1 MIDFKTY
8 VEQTMLTEMARRLD
22 LINLDKV
29 KDAMKTMESAGID
42 LSKYS
47 LNEIQAA
54 FFNFYE
60 ELVGGDLD
68 TVEGRIKHINGVMSY
83 WKPSASG
90 LEKTVGKSGI
100 VRGTTDWNYRAYKEK
115 YTDMSKHSIEAMT
128 DVIAADK
135 KKHTVSFS
143 ELKKSRHANPEFT
156 KEQKLGTVKKKEQK
170 DEDDE

>member
-8 VEQTMLTEMARRLD
+8 VEQTMLTEMARRTD
-22 LINLDKV
+22 LINFGKIG
-29 KDAMKTMESAGID
+29 DALKTIESAGID

-60 ELVGGDLD
+60 EIAGGDME
-68 TVEGRIKHINGVMSY
+68 TVDGRIKHAAGVMAY

-90 LEKTVGKSGI
+90 KEQTIGKSGI
-100 VRGTTDWNYRAYKEK
+100 VRGTTDWNYRGYKEK
-115 YTDMSKHSIEAMT
+115 YTDMSKHGIEAIT

-143 ELKKSRHANPEFT
+143 ELKKSRHANPEFA